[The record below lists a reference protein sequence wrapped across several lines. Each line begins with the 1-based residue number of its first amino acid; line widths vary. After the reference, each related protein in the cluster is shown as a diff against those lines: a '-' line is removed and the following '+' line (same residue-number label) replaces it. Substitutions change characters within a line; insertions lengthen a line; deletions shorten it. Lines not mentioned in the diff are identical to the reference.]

1 MRSISRSSSI
11 ELSTIPIGTFST
23 LNAAI
28 RTRRSG
34 SGRTTRTARQA
45 QQRRRFAQSR
55 HERERDDDEV
65 EDVPARAEELQRLAG
80 TTRSAARAPS
90 VKRCDSTIRPIG
102 WRPAGKKVAVDNLS
116 RTPVRNSR

>member
-34 SGRTTRTARQA
+34 SGRTTRTTRARRA
-45 QQRRRFAQSR
+45 KRSSVVDSR
-55 HERERDDDEV
+55 SPGTNASEMTTKSKMFQPERKNCS
-65 EDVPARAEELQRLAG
+65 G
-80 TTRSAARAPS
+80 S
-90 VKRCDSTIRPIG
+90 
-102 WRPAGKKVAVDNLS
+102 
-116 RTPVRNSR
+116 PVRRDPQHEHRR